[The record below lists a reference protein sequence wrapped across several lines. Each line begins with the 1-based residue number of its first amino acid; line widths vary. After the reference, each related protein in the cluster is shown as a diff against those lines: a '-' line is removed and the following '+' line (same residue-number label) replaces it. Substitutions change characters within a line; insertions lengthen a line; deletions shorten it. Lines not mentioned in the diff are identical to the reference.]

1 MFCHIFLNKRNIKLL
16 LIIILF
22 SIFTFKA
29 NSKTDHYK
37 DFVKIEMEVLKDG
50 KIIGFS
56 NYNFINLD
64 NKLLVKN
71 QTEFEVKLAGIKI
84 FSISSESS
92 EEYINN
98 KLVSFNSLTFQN
110 NKKKYV
116 NVKLNKNKSE
126 FIIDGSSYKGKA
138 KITNIIGNWW
148 NKDILKTDSQISP
161 LSGSVKKQV
170 VTYLGKENITINNS
184 IYVTEKYKLV
194 SKDPNIAE
202 NKKLNFIIWF
212 DKKKNLI
219 VKVSYNRL
227 GNWLYRVKRFNK
239 RS

>member
-110 NKKKYV
+110 NK
-116 NVKLNKNKSE
+116 NM
-126 FIIDGSSYKGKA
+126 
-138 KITNIIGNWW
+138 T
-148 NKDILKTDSQISP
+148 
-161 LSGSVKKQV
+161 
-170 VTYLGKENITINNS
+170 
-184 IYVTEKYKLV
+184 
-194 SKDPNIAE
+194 
-202 NKKLNFIIWF
+202 
-212 DKKKNLI
+212 
-219 VKVSYNRL
+219 
-227 GNWLYRVKRFNK
+227 
-239 RS
+239 